1 MYVPVLDDVCDILR
15 QIIYILELH
24 VGGVECVYVCVCR
37 SVAITQV
44 GMGCVREQVSMEM
57 CVCVCER
64 AGQYGMCV

>member
-44 GMGCVREQVSMEM
+44 GMGM
-57 CVCVCER
+57 CVR
-64 AGQYGMCV
+64 AGQYGDVCVCV